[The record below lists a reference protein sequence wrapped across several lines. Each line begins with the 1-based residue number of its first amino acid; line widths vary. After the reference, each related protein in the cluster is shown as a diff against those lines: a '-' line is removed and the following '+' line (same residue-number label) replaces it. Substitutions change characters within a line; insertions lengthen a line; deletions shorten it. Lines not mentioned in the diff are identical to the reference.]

1 MKFIKSIFTAFTI
14 WVLAAMLNA
23 LLSGS
28 WVTFFS
34 NEMYSWPGAFILVLI
49 FTLIFSIPGMFIF
62 WIVML
67 VNWNE
72 ELLFRTLL
80 KAGFIISALSSLWLY
95 LLDDFGINGQE
106 LFLSL
111 GIVISAIASIMAHY
125 RIFKMIY
132 TNKISENYVSD
143 NY

>member
-1 MKFIKSIFTAFTI
+1 MRFFKSIFTAFTI
-14 WVLAAMLNA
+14 WVLAALLNA

-34 NEMYSWPGAFILVLI
+34 KEMFSWPGAFILVFI

-67 VNWNE
+67 INWNE

-80 KAGFIISALSSLWLY
+80 KTGFIISALSSLWLY
-95 LLDDFGINGQE
+95 LLDDFGMKGQQ

-111 GIVISAIASIMAHY
+111 GIVISAIGSIMAHHS
-125 RIFKMIY
+125 ILKMIY
-132 TNKISENYVSD
+132 TNKISQNYVSD